1 MEGRKKELISLNKEN
16 LMQGKDSEGNDM
28 PPYRNPEYA
37 HFKTSINPNNRGF
50 WDLRVTGQYQ
60 SFVDVIVHPAVI
72 FFKNDLQN
80 EKAKWLHER
89 LGKRHLG
96 VTEEQGYQFQLDNK
110 PEIRKKI
117 LDIINNGV

>member
-1 MEGRKKELISLNKEN
+1 
-16 LMQGKDSEGNDM
+16 MQGKDSEGNDM
-28 PPYRNPEYA
+28 PSYKDPEYA
-37 HFKTSINPNNRGF
+37 NFKTSINPNNRGF

-72 FFKNDLQN
+72 FFKNDLKN
-80 EKAKWLHER
+80 EKAEWLHSK
-89 LGKRHLG
+89 LGTSHLG